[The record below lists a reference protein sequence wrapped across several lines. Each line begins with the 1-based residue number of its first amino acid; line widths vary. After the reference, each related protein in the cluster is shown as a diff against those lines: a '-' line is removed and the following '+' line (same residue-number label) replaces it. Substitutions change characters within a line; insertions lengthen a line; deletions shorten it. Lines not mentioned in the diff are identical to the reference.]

1 MFHSADGESCMLPPR
16 DFLNV
21 RLRVENEIRRGCE
34 SNAREASV
42 RVVDEWA
49 AEVVGAHIGTSR
61 FPLQAQAEFAVAAAQ
76 FYFGMLGGG
85 RNQPPEVSQWV
96 SECNLLMNDRLRY
109 WVEISARFR
118 ASKYSKLKRF
128 L

>member
-1 MFHSADGESCMLPPR
+1 MLPPR

-34 SNAREASV
+34 RSAREAAI

-49 AEVVGAHIGTSR
+49 ADVVGAHIGTSR
-61 FPLQAQAEFAVAAAQ
+61 FPLRAQAEFVVAATQ

-85 RNQPPEVSQWV
+85 RNQSPEVSKWV

-109 WVEISARFR
+109 WAERSKRFKDSR
-118 ASKYSKLKRF
+118 YAELKRF
-128 L
+128 A